1 MHGVFGGSGAAAR
14 VTIACALLAGA
25 ACGAGAAR
33 AQPAAVCGSAT
44 ASTLATADAMVLG
57 NIYHNELTGTETQ
70 TDLGHVRYDPVLLAA
85 LADGDSAGAAKAVS
99 RLVYHHF
106 WHIVRLRVLDA
117 SGRLVAD
124 VGGPNVIAPV
134 SGLLRSATGAP
145 LGSFVMSVQDDVGFT
160 KLETH
165 AVGDPIA
172 IYVGDRRVTQI
183 GANFPRAQPSATT
196 ITLGGVTYGLVRQTY
211 NAFPTGTLTAVLA
224 VPQPAVALA
233 AQSCDGVTFAE
244 TQRVVRRIASRFHP
258 LAARYSNFAETV
270 HADTGSIVIV
280 RIGLR
285 SIAGSQ
291 GPGPTALPL
300 SGPVSY
306 QGRTWSVFSFA
317 PTPPAR
323 IYVLVPPAP

>member
-160 KLETH
+160 KLEDR
-165 AVGDPIA
+165 AVGDPIG
-172 IYVGDRRVTQI
+172 IYSGGRLVAEVGAVFPKSEPA
-183 GANFPRAQPSATT
+183 GASL
-196 ITLGGVTYGLVRQTY
+196 TLGGVRYLSESLTFG
-211 NAFPTGTLTAVLA
+211 AFPAGTLDAVLA
-224 VPQPAVALA
+224 VPAPAGALTR
-233 AQSCDGVTFAE
+233 QSCLAVSVGEIGRVAE
-244 TQRVVRRIASRFHP
+244 RLALRFHP
-258 LAARYSNFAETV
+258 LATNYPNFVEVVHSETGAV
-270 HADTGSIVIV
+270 VVV

-285 SIAGSQ
+285 EVAGSEGL
-291 GPGPTALPL
+291 GPATLPR
-300 SGPVSY
+300 SGIVNY
-306 QGRTWSVFSFA
+306 ERRNWSVFSFA

-323 IYVLVPPAP
+323 VYLLIPTGT